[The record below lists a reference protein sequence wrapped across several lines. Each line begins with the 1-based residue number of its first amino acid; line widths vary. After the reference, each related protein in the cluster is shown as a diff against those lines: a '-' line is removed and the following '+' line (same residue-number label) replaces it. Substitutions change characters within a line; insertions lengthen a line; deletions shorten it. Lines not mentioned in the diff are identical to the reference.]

1 MSLNSELSDLFRTFA
16 AIMEIRGE
24 SVFKSI
30 AFSKVSRILKDMTID
45 IRKAVEAGTLD
56 QIEGIGASSRKIIE
70 DYVKTGKSK
79 DFEEVAATV
88 PAGLIPM
95 LEVPGLGPKTISLLW
110 KQREITGLE
119 ELKAALAAGRLGG
132 LPGMGV
138 KKIQS
143 IADGIALLE
152 KSGGR
157 IGLPSAMVV
166 GQLMLDHVRAIPGV
180 KGAELAGSLRRR
192 KETIGDIDIICS
204 TKPSINGAEVTKAF
218 TEVNG
223 VEKVLGQGDTKASI
237 LTAEGTQVDLRVVPE
252 VHYGAALLYFTGSKE
267 HNVRLRGLSQDKE
280 LTLNEW
286 GLYKISEYEKSGKKT
301 GEAPVAKPVASK
313 TEEDI
318 YQALGLH
325 YIEPE
330 LREDRGEIDAAG
342 ENKLPKLIT
351 VADIK
356 ADLHTHTTASD
367 GQNSIEEMAEAAKA
381 KGYAF
386 LAITD
391 HSKSQAIANGLSA
404 ERLLKHV
411 EAIHKAG
418 SKIKGIKLLA
428 GCEVDILADGHLD
441 FEDDVLKE
449 LDLVVASPHVSLKQD
464 SDKATV
470 RMLRAID
477 NPFVHIIGHPTGR
490 LIGNRDGLPLDFER
504 IFRAAA
510 ANGTAMEINSGYPRL
525 DLNDVNAR
533 AAIAAGCVLSIN
545 TDAHSTNGL
554 DWIHLGISVAR
565 RAWVEASNVINCY
578 TPEKLTRFLHQKRK

>member
-1 MSLNSELSDLFRTFA
+1 MSINSELSDLFKTFA

-45 IRKAVEAGTLD
+45 IRKATEAGTLD

-70 DYVKTGKSK
+70 DFVKTGKSK
-79 DFEEVAATV
+79 DFVEVAATV

-110 KQREITGLE
+110 KQREITSLD
-119 ELKAALAAGRLGG
+119 ELKAALSAGKLEG
-132 LPGMGV
+132 LPGMGA

-152 KSGGR
+152 KAGGR
-157 IGLPSAMVV
+157 VGLPPAMEA
-166 GQLMLDHVRAIPGV
+166 GQLLLDHVRAIPGV
-180 KGAELAGSLRRR
+180 KRAELAGSLRRR
-192 KETIGDIDIICS
+192 KETIGDIDIICA
-204 TKPSINGAEVTKAF
+204 TKPSIEGADVTKAF
-218 TEVNG
+218 TEFVG
-223 VEKVLGQGDTKASI
+223 VEKILGQGDTKASI
-237 LTAEGTQVDLRVVPE
+237 LTADGMQVDLRVVPD
-252 VHYGAALLYFTGSKE
+252 VNFGAALLYFTGSKE
-267 HNVRLRGLSQDKE
+267 HNVRLRGLSQDNA

-286 GLYKISEYEKSGKKT
+286 GLYKIAEYEKSGKKT
-301 GEAPVAKPVASK
+301 GEAPAAKPVASK
-313 TEEDI
+313 AEDDI
-318 YQALGLH
+318 YQALGLR

-330 LREDRGEIDAAG
+330 LREDRGEIDASRDD
-342 ENKLPKLIT
+342 KLPKLIT
-351 VADIK
+351 LADIK

-391 HSKSQAIANGLSA
+391 HSKSQVIASGLSA

-411 EAIHKAG
+411 DAIHKAG
-418 SKIKGIKLLA
+418 AKIKGIKLLA

-441 FEDDVLKE
+441 FEDEVLKE
-449 LDLVVASPHVSLKQD
+449 LDLVVASPHVALKQEAG
-464 SDKATV
+464 KATD
-470 RMLRAID
+470 RILRAID
-477 NPFVHIIGHPTGR
+477 NKYVHIIGHPTGR

-504 IFRAAA
+504 VFRAAV
-510 ANGTAMEINSGYPRL
+510 ANGTALEINSGYPRL

-533 AAIAAGCVLSIN
+533 AAVAAGCVLSIN
-545 TDAHSTNGL
+545 TDAHSTEGL
-554 DWIHLGISVAR
+554 DWMHLGVAVAR
-565 RAWVEASNVINCY
+565 RGWVKAADVINCY
-578 TPEKLTRFLHQKRK
+578 PPEKLTRFLQQKRK